1 MGGLTKKAVEAI
13 CIRALGMFAGLAILA
28 LGSVGQAQARGLS
41 SAEIDRCCAG
51 VNEQMIGWRR
61 DIHQHPELSNR
72 EVRTAG
78 IVADHLRRLGLDVR
92 TEVAHTGVV
101 GVLRGGKPGPVVA
114 LRADMDALPVTEAVD
129 VPFASKVKDVYNG
142 REVGVMHACGHD
154 VHTAVLMGV
163 AEVLSQVCDELP
175 GTVKFIFQPAEEGAP
190 KGEEGGAKLM
200 IKEGVLENPKPD
212 VIFGLHV
219 SPLYRVGTIACR
231 SGAAMAGED
240 GLRIVIHGRQ
250 THGASPWGGVD
261 PIVAASQIVLALQTI
276 ISRQVDLPEAPA
288 IITIGSIHGGV
299 RSNIIPDEV
308 EMVGT
313 IRTFLP
319 GMRSDIHERIRR
331 TATGIAQSSG
341 ASADVAI
348 TEGYPVTFNDPGLA
362 TRMLPALEAVVGK
375 SSTVTMPLV
384 TGAEDFS
391 YYGQKIPGLFF
402 FLGVTP
408 QNADPKESPTCHS
421 PHFCPDESAMTIGVR
436 ALTHLAIAYMGVEK

>member
-1 MGGLTKKAVEAI
+1 MAGRDQRGDGAVCGRSCVVLVLIYIAM
-13 CIRALGMFAGLAILA
+13 AA
-28 LGSVGQAQARGLS
+28 QAQAALLS
-41 SAEIDRCCAG
+41 EADRLCAA
-51 VNEQMIGWRR
+51 VNGPMIEWRR

-72 EVRTAG
+72 EIRTAG
-78 IVADHLRRLGLDVR
+78 IVADHLRKLGLEVR

-101 GVLRGGKPGPVVA
+101 GVLRGGQPGPVVA

-129 VPFASKVKDVYNG
+129 VPFASKVKAVYNG

-154 VHTAVLMGV
+154 VHTAVLMAV
-163 AEVLSQVCDELP
+163 AQVLSQMRDELP

-190 KGEEGGAKLM
+190 KGEAGGAKLM
-200 IKEGVLENPKPD
+200 IEEGVLENPKPE

-219 SPLYRVGTIACR
+219 SPQYRVGTIAHR
-231 SGAAMAGED
+231 SGPIMASED
-240 GLRIVIHGRQ
+240 GLRIVVRGRQ
-250 THGASPWGGVD
+250 THGASPWGGID

-276 ISRQVDLPEAPA
+276 VSRQVDLPEAPA
-288 IITIGSIHGGV
+288 IITLGSIHGGV

-319 GMRSDIHERIRR
+319 EMRSDIHERIRR
-331 TATGIAQSSG
+331 TATLTAQSSG
-341 ASADVAI
+341 AGADVTI
-348 TEGYPVTFNDPGLA
+348 TQGYPVTFNDPNLA
-362 TRMLPALEAVVGK
+362 ARMLPVLETTVGK
-375 SSTVTMPLV
+375 SNVVTMPLV

-408 QNADPKESPTCHS
+408 ENANPKESPTSHS
-421 PHFCPDESAMTIGVR
+421 PYFCPDESAMAIGVR
-436 ALTHLAIAYMGVEK
+436 TMAHLAIAYMGMAK